1 MHFPRLS
8 LSFISG
14 EVPGNVVH
22 APKFETGF
30 TPMNQNLSDPHKPCW
45 PTSPA
50 KKVLRKVS

>member
-30 TPMNQNLSDPHKPCW
+30 TPMNQNLSDPW